1 MLALPAHAM
10 SNAVECSYRI
20 EPAELRFPVGP
31 DKAPA
36 QVIVVHNSSSHSGL
50 VYKIKT
56 TNPRRY
62 SVRPNSGY
70 VPIDSKSHVSVQ
82 IPANKVAASDAG
94 KCKDKFQVLILGI
107 TPDEA
112 ATLDSAAGDE
122 LRAALAFIWSER
134 GSAAHA
140 EKVRCSFVAETL
152 RSQSIP
158 EELPFPATD
167 EPVKR
172 TAPPTP
178 PSCPPA
184 DATDA
189 DGRRRKCEV
198 DDGMDAPGST
208 APPSA
213 AEVGDTAVRAA
224 PPSDRVDAAQ
234 ARHAEDLLQL
244 NRALRREL
252 EASDRERRAAQK
264 ELEIAASANAAEVAT
279 AVRQRDEIARELA
292 AAKAELA
299 ALRKKRAADDA
310 PAPIAS
316 TAPAGRVSW
325 GMPAVLALVVA
336 MLAIAVCFLMPR
348 EYPISPDSPSEL
360 RQSYREPTDSD
371 TAPTSDHV

>member
-1 MLALPAHAM
+1 M

-31 DKAPA
+31 EKAPA
-36 QVIVVHNSSSHSGL
+36 QVIVVHNSSSHAGL
-50 VYKIKT
+50 VFKIKT

-82 IPANKVAASDAG
+82 IPANKVAAADAG

-167 EPVKR
+167 ETVKR

-184 DATDA
+184 DSKDT
-189 DGRRRKCEV
+189 GGKCEV
-198 DDGMDAPGST
+198 DDGMDTPGST
-208 APPSA
+208 VWKSAAESALSAESGSA
-213 AEVGDTAVRAA
+213 AEVGDTAVRAS

-252 EASDRERRAAQK
+252 EASDRERRSAQK
-264 ELEIAASANAAEVAT
+264 ELELAASAHAAEVAT
-279 AVRQRDEIARELA
+279 AVHQRDELTRELA
-292 AAKAELA
+292 AVKAELA
-299 ALRKKRAADDA
+299 TWRKKRAADDA
-310 PAPIAS
+310 PAQSAS
-316 TAPAGRVSW
+316 SAPAGRIPL
-325 GMPAVLALVVA
+325 GMTAVLALLMA
-336 MLAIAVCFLMPR
+336 MLAIAVCFVMPR
-348 EYPISPDSPSEL
+348 EYPIPPDGPSEL
-360 RQSYREPTDSD
+360 RQSYGENQPT
-371 TAPTSDHV
+371 ATSDV

>member
-1 MLALPAHAM
+1 MALPAHAM

-31 DKAPA
+31 EKAPA
-36 QVIVVHNSSSHSGL
+36 QVIVVHNSSSHAGL

-82 IPANKVAASDAG
+82 IPANKVAAADAG
-94 KCKDKFQVLILGI
+94 KCKDKFQVLVLGI

-184 DATDA
+184 DSKDT
-189 DGRRRKCEV
+189 GGNCEV
-198 DDGMDAPGST
+198 DDGTDAPGST
-208 APPSA
+208 AAPSA
-213 AEVGDTAVRAA
+213 AEIIDTAVIAA
-224 PPSDRVDAAQ
+224 LAPNRVDAAQ

-252 EASDRERRAAQK
+252 EASDRERRSAQK
-264 ELEIAASANAAEVAT
+264 ELELAASAHAAEVAT
-279 AVRQRDEIARELA
+279 AVHQRDELTRELA
-292 AAKAELA
+292 AVKAELA
-299 ALRKKRAADDA
+299 TWRKKRAADDA
-310 PAPIAS
+310 PAPSAPS
-316 TAPAGRVSW
+316 APAGRIPL
-325 GMPAVLALVVA
+325 GMTAVLALVMA
-336 MLAIAVCFLMPR
+336 MLAIAVCFVMPR
-348 EYPISPDSPSEL
+348 EYPIPPDGPAEL
-360 RQSYREPTDSD
+360 RQSYGENQPT
-371 TAPTSDHV
+371 ATSDI